1 MARSPLVNILR
12 QAYKVAQ
19 ISRKSNIPSS
29 EVLGS
34 INERI
39 SRRRLLQGG
48 LTLASAAAATTFK
61 RESSAV
67 ASETSILVVGAG
79 IAGLTAAYRLRQA
92 GVRVDIIE
100 ARNRVGG
107 RMRSLAN
114 AAGTQITA
122 ELGGE
127 FIDSDHTCLRS
138 LATELGLKIVDLLA
152 AEQGLVQDTI
162 VMSES

>member
-1 MARSPLVNILR
+1 MARSPLVKILR

-19 ISRKSNIPSS
+19 ISRKSSIPSL

-48 LTLASAAAATTFK
+48 LALASAAAATTFK

-67 ASETSILVVGAG
+67 ASGGSSILVVGAG

-100 ARNRVGG
+100 VRNRVGG

-114 AAGTQITA
+114 AMQQ
-122 ELGGE
+122 E
-127 FIDSDHTCLRS
+127 LRS
-138 LATELGLKIVDLLA
+138 RQNWEENLSTVITPVCGVWLQNLA
-152 AEQGLVQDTI
+152 
-162 VMSES
+162 